1 MPEGEA
7 WGYVMAYAAATE
19 PPAGGGKTYT
29 VKRKKKGTAK

>member
-7 WGYVMAYAAATE
+7 WGYVMAYAGANE
-19 PPAGGGKTYT
+19 PPRTGKTYT